1 MKKMNTLGVAIATL
15 STLGT
20 TSLSANTDILS
31 NIKANGE
38 LRTRYEF
45 VDDGSIASKDAKAL
59 TNRLLLGVKADLFGT
74 SGFSTYAEFIN
85 VSHGSLVDDYA
96 PESAGYAL
104 VADPVNNRLTQ
115 AYIDYKAGNTLIRGG
130 RQMLNIDNQR
140 FVGAVGWRQM
150 PQTFEGFS
158 ITNTDIDKLT
168 LKGSYLTRRLGII
181 DALTGDTKS
190 VLLHAGYK
198 YNKSIKLTAYGY
210 LIGNIGD
217 TYGIR
222 LDGKTSANEVKINYS
237 LEYAN
242 QNDASMRVNSGDFKQ
257 QVDADYINADLGLKY
272 KGFIAGAAYEVLGE
286 AANATD
292 SHGFTT
298 PFATLHKFNG
308 WADVFLGRTATGNA
322 NGLEDLSLKVG
333 YASKEFGKAL
343 AIYHE
348 FDAETGANS
357 DLGDELDLLYVTKIP
372 SIKGLSAMAKASFY
386 NAGDAGN
393 DVTKYWLMLDYKFG
407 SK

>member
-1 MKKMNTLGVAIATL
+1 MKKINTLGVAIATL
-15 STLGT
+15 SALGT
-20 TSLSANTDILS
+20 TNLSANTDILS

-38 LRTRYEF
+38 IRTRYAF
-45 VDDGSIASKDAKAL
+45 VDDGAAASKDAKAL

-85 VSHGSLVDDYA
+85 VSHGTLIDDYA
-96 PESAGYAL
+96 PESAGYAV
-104 VADPVNNRLTQ
+104 VADPTNNRLTQ

-158 ITNTDIDKLT
+158 VTNTDIDKLT

-181 DALTGDTKS
+181 DALSGKTKS
-190 VLLHAGYK
+190 ILLNAAYK
-198 YNKSIKLTAYGY
+198 YNENIKLTAYGY

-222 LDGKTSANEVKINYS
+222 LDGKTAADDIKINYT

-242 QNDASMRVNSGDFKQ
+242 QNDATMRVNSGDIKQ
-257 QVDADYINADLGLKY
+257 QVDADYINANLGLKY
-272 KGFIAGAAYEVLGE
+272 KGFIAGAAYELLGE
-286 AANATD
+286 AENATD
-292 SHGFTT
+292 NHGFTT

-386 NAGDAGN
+386 NAGNVGN